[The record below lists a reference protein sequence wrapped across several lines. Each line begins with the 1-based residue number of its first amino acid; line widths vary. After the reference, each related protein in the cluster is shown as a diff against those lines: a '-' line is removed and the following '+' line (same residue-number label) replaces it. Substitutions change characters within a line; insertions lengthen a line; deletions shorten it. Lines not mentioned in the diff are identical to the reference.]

1 MGQWAGS
8 DRSDIFSYLW
18 HLACPHVCRV
28 AYPRSNR
35 PHRPLPV
42 CGLSVRTWWLVWRLC
57 SRALALDCLHNAS
70 GPGVQGVL
78 TSRLLSA
85 GVPLRVVACVP
96 WRFVPASHKQ
106 MHNRKKGRA
115 RSIYLLPC
123 FGLATGCS
131 GSFHIM
137 ECVHTLI
144 IMGHIAPVRCDC
156 SLVVVRARVFYRIS
170 AIGPPWVRF
179 FFACG
184 ALMQRIVPMVYR

>member
-1 MGQWAGS
+1 MTGDVTEGHMGQWAGS

-18 HLACPHVCRV
+18 HLACQHVCRV

-35 PHRPLPV
+35 PHWPLPV

-96 WRFVPASHKQ
+96 WRSVPASHKQ
-106 MHNRKKGRA
+106 MHNRKKGRELEA
-115 RSIYLLPC
+115 STCCPA
-123 FGLATGCS
+123 LASPLAVQAASTSWSVCTHS
-131 GSFHIM
+131 
-137 ECVHTLI
+137 
-144 IMGHIAPVRCDC
+144 
-156 SLVVVRARVFYRIS
+156 
-170 AIGPPWVRF
+170 
-179 FFACG
+179 
-184 ALMQRIVPMVYR
+184 